1 VPDIADCVVDLIET
15 GRALRA
21 AGLRI
26 IHTLLVS
33 PTELIANP
41 ASAEDPVK
49 RRAMDQICT
58 LLMGTLEA
66 RGKVLVKL
74 NVPDDRLDEV
84 ARRLPSLRSPTVS
97 KLAGGGY
104 AVETVVLKEE
114 INTLIPELKELGAS
128 DILEL
133 ALAKIVH

>member
-1 VPDIADCVVDLIET
+1 MEAEISLSYGATEAKVPDIADCVVELTET

-41 ASAEDPVK
+41 QSAADPVK

-66 RGKVLVKL
+66 RDKVLVKL
-74 NVPDDRLDEV
+74 NVPADRLVGGDRP
-84 ARRLPSLRSPTVS
+84 AALAALADRLGAGRRRLTRWRPSC
-97 KLAGGGY
+97 
-104 AVETVVLKEE
+104 
-114 INTLIPELKELGAS
+114 
-128 DILEL
+128 
-133 ALAKIVH
+133 